1 MFCEIC
7 GKRLTIPEIDK
18 TEGIA
23 WVCCPE
29 YLEGNDE
36 HDSFQVKLTQAVY
49 EEFLNQQGQGERPE
63 KPRRPGKY
71 PGFRLTCKAGN
82 KLNGGI

>member
-1 MFCEIC
+1 MFCEVC
-7 GKRLTIPEIDK
+7 GKKLVITEIDK

-29 YLEGNDE
+29 FVQGNDE

-49 EEFLNQQGQGERPE
+49 EEFLDQQG
-63 KPRRPGKY
+63 
-71 PGFRLTCKAGN
+71 
-82 KLNGGI
+82 

>member
-1 MFCEIC
+1 MFRQHPYNFCEVC
-7 GKRLTIPEIDK
+7 GKRLVIPEIDK
-18 TEGIA
+18 VEGTA

-49 EEFLNQQGQGERPE
+49 EEFLNQQG
-63 KPRRPGKY
+63 
-71 PGFRLTCKAGN
+71 
-82 KLNGGI
+82 